1 MKTKVVP
8 LTWNLSGKTW
18 SPTLK
23 WNGTTTI
30 TQTMTTKAIIDFASY
45 TASELTPVAQTI
57 HDQMT
62 ANAAT
67 FANPAPT
74 MPALATLVAT
84 YGQKLADR
92 ASNATEDVL
101 AFHAAR
107 AALEG
112 ALHDL
117 GIYVN
122 FIAKGDAVIVEKS
135 GFPSYS
141 TGGGATPGHSPI
153 PAAPQSVKL
162 RNGDLPNTVIARFKP
177 DRPSSFNVAQI
188 NTGNPNDEAGW
199 KTASQG
205 TGSKITIPGL
215 TPATIV
221 WVRIATVGPGG
232 QLGAWSDPAK
242 IVVS

>member
-8 LTWNLSGKTW
+8 LTWNQPGKTW
-18 SPTLK
+18 SSALK

-30 TQTMTTKAIIDFASY
+30 PQTMTTKAIIEFGSY
-45 TASELTPVAQTI
+45 AAAELTPIAQTI

-62 ANAAT
+62 ANAVT
-67 FANPAPT
+67 FPSPSPT
-74 MPALATLVAT
+74 LPALATLLAT
-84 YGQKLADR
+84 YGQKLAAR
-92 ASNATEDVL
+92 ASNATVDVL
-101 AFHAAR
+101 AFQAAR
-107 AALEG
+107 ATLEG

-122 FIAKGDAVIVEKS
+122 FIAKGDTMIVEKS
-135 GFPSYS
+135 GFPSYAV
-141 TGGGATPGHSPI
+141 GAGANPGPSAI
-153 PAAPQSVKL
+153 PAGPQDVKL
-162 RNGDLPNTVIARFKP
+162 RAGDLPASVLARFKP

-188 NTGNPNDEAGW
+188 TTGNPNDEAGW

-205 TGSKITIPGL
+205 TGSKLTISGL
-215 TPATIV
+215 TTATIL

-242 IVVS
+242 IVVQ